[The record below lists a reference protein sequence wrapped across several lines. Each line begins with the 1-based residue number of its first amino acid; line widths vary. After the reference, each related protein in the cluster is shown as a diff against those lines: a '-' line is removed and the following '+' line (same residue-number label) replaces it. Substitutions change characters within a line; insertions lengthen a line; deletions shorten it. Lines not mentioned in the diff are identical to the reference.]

1 MTDEFTPPIKER
13 TTEQLLEIAGSPD
26 KWNPKAVRLAN
37 NELITRK
44 VEPKKIETAKYL
56 SKKRDKVEKKIKAN
70 ESYHICDFILNPF
83 PTLFEI
89 IFSWELKKDGFPR
102 KARQQKYF
110 RIAIGIIVLICIGYS
125 YID

>member
-13 TTEQLLEIAGSPD
+13 TTEELLKIAGAPE
-26 KWNPKAVRLAN
+26 KWNPKAVRLAT
-37 NELITRK
+37 NELANRK

-56 SKKRDKVEKKIKAN
+56 SKKRDKVEKRIKAN
-70 ESYHICDFILNPF
+70 ESYHVCDFIFQPF
-83 PTLFEI
+83 WTLFEI

-110 RIAIGIIVLICIGYS
+110 RIIIGIIILSCVVFAYLS
-125 YID
+125 